1 MDAEKKRITFSKVA
15 SLLLTALL
23 AACGG
28 GGGGGDGEAPPASQG
43 VTLSGRLTVPAY
55 VMTDSDLND
64 AQSGYVRNNPY
75 SSAQPAPNPVN
86 IGGYV
91 NVAGSGKPGNAYR
104 GGDPD
109 DFFAVTLVAGQ
120 TLLLT
125 IADSDTA
132 DLDLY
137 LLDSQG
143 QLLDASEGDSPY
155 ESLLAPGDG
164 DYLIGVHAT
173 RGASNYLL
181 AVGMVPSGAGMPG
194 GPRLSDD
201 FVPGEVLTRFEATS
215 DTQGKGLPGGLS
227 MDFERVDFP
236 GDAGDVT
243 LLRLPEASFP
253 NAARQSFGQMRLSAS
268 QRRKLDTLQAIK
280 RLRRQEGVAYAEPNY
295 ILKPSMAPD
304 DPYYRYQWHYPLIN
318 LPQAW
323 EISTGE
329 PDVIVAVLDTG
340 ILSQHPDLTGQLVA
354 GYDFISIPEV
364 AADGDGIDSDPEDP
378 GDQSMGDA
386 SSFHGTH
393 VAGTVAAAGDN
404 AQGVTGV
411 AWGARIMPVRV
422 LGVGGGTVLDI
433 SQGIR
438 FAAGLANSSGT
449 LPTRAADIIN
459 MSLGAGADSRT
470 LLDAVTAARSAGV
483 ILIAAAGNEAS
494 NQPSYPAAYPGVVS
508 VSAVDMAR
516 NRAPYS
522 NYGATI
528 DVAAP
533 GGDTSL
539 DSNGDSYGDGILSCG
554 GDDSGGTIRYTYL
567 FYQGTSMA
575 APHVA
580 GVAALMKA
588 VDPAMTPA
596 DFDTMLAAGE
606 LTGDIGA
613 PGRDDEFGH
622 GLIDAFKAVKAAE
635 QRGGGGS
642 VVDPTLN
649 VTPSSLNFASQRQS
663 ATLLIE
669 QVGGDLGGVLVT
681 ENESWLSLAPAQVDA
696 QGYGSYTVSVDRSS
710 LTQGT
715 YTAGIEVTA
724 GSVKASVNV
733 LMQVLDSAVTGDGGI
748 LYVLLVNNGTQEVE
762 SQTMVDTEGGD
773 AEFSFTDV
781 PAGDYFLIAGSDM
794 DMDELICDAGEAC
807 GAYTTLAQPG
817 MIQVGSKAIG
827 GLDFSVGFEFESATS
842 LWSGHALP
850 TLPLRRTGVPR

>member
-1 MDAEKKRITFSKVA
+1 MGAEKYRITFSQVA

-28 GGGGGDGEAPPASQG
+28 GGGDEPPASQG
-43 VTLSGRLTVPAY
+43 VTLSGRLSVPVY
-55 VMTDSDLND
+55 VMTDSDIND
-64 AQSGYVRNNPY
+64 VQSGYIRNNPY
-75 SSAQPAPNPVN
+75 SSAQSAPNPVS

-91 NVAGSGKPGNAYR
+91 SVAGSGAPGNAYA

-109 DFFAVTLVAGQ
+109 DFFAVTLAAGQ
-120 TLLLT
+120 TLQLVV
-125 IADSDTA
+125 ADSDTA

-137 LLDSQG
+137 LLDPQG
-143 QLLDASEGDSPY
+143 RLLDASEGSSPY
-155 ESLLAPGDG
+155 ESLLAPEDG

-181 AVGMVPSGAGMPG
+181 SVGLAPSGAGTPR

-201 FVPGEVLTRFEATS
+201 FVPGEVLARFETTPEA
-215 DTQGKGLPGGLS
+215 QGRGLPEGLS
-227 MDFERVDFP
+227 TEFEKLDFP
-236 GDAGDVT
+236 GGDGDVT
-243 LLRLPEASFP
+243 LLRLPETSFL
-253 NAARQSFGQMRLSAS
+253 NAARRQGLEQMRLSAT
-268 QRRKLDTLQAIK
+268 QRRKLDTLEAIK
-280 RLRRQEGVAYAEPNY
+280 RLRREDGVVYAEPNY
-295 ILKPSMAPD
+295 ILKPAMTPD
-304 DPYYRYQWHYPLIN
+304 DTYYRYQWHYPLIN

-323 EISTGE
+323 EISTGD

-354 GYDFISIPEV
+354 GYDFISVLDV
-364 AADGDGIDSDPEDP
+364 AADGDGVDGDPEDP
-378 GDQSMGDA
+378 GDQGMGDA

-393 VAGTVAAAGDN
+393 VAGTVAAASDN
-404 AQGVTGV
+404 ARGVTGV

-449 LPTRAADIIN
+449 LPARAADVIN
-459 MSLGAGADSRT
+459 MSLGSPANSRT
-470 LLDAVTAARSAGV
+470 LLDALIAARNAGV
-483 ILIAAAGNEAS
+483 ILIAAAGNEGS
-494 NQPSYPAAYPGVVS
+494 EQPSYPAAYPGVVS
-508 VSAVDMAR
+508 VSAVDMDR

-539 DSNGDSYGDGILSCG
+539 DRNGDSYGDGILSCG
-554 GDDSGGTIRYTYL
+554 GDDSGGTIRYNYL
-567 FYQGTSMA
+567 LYQGTSMA

-635 QRGGGGS
+635 QRGGGAS
-642 VVDPTLN
+642 VADPVLN
-649 VTPSSLNFASQRQS
+649 VMPSSLNFASQRQS
-663 ATLLIE
+663 ATLLVE
-669 QVGGDLGGVLVT
+669 QGGGDLGDALVA
-681 ENESWLSLAPAQVDA
+681 ENESWLSLVPSQVDA
-696 QGYGSYTVSVDRSS
+696 QGYGTYTVSVDRGS

-715 YTAGIEVTA
+715 YTAEIEVTA
-724 GSVKASVNV
+724 GSAKTGVNV
-733 LMQVLDSAVTGDGGI
+733 VMQVLDSAVAGDGGI
-748 LYVLLVNNGTQEVE
+748 LYVLLVNNSTRKVE
-762 SQTMVDTEGGD
+762 SRTMVDIEGGD
-773 AEFSFTDV
+773 VEFSFTGV
-781 PAGDYFLIAGSDM
+781 PEGDYFLIAGSDM
-794 DMDELICDAGEAC
+794 DMDELICDVGEAC

-817 MIQVGSKAIG
+817 VIRVGPAAIG
-827 GLDFSVGFEFESATS
+827 GLDFSVGYGFESAAS
-842 LWSGHALP
+842 PSPGGGSPA
-850 TLPLRRTGVPR
+850 LPLRRSEASR